1 MVRIDKRAN
10 GVIVVSFTT
19 GKVWWWNSDEP
30 VGVQYSAFQPI
41 YVDDDEPMDDETW
54 PDVGG
59 PPKSDGTPPDM
70 TLGHISLAVNARG
83 GGVTGLDA
91 VRRLALAV
99 LCGDKEAAG
108 MLADAVLAGEA

>member
-19 GKVWWWNSDEP
+19 DRVWWWNSDEP
-30 VGVQYSAFQPI
+30 VGVQYSAFQPA
-41 YVDDDEPMDDETW
+41 YEDEDEWVDGET
-54 PDVGG
+54 PPAVGG
-59 PPKSDGTPPDM
+59 PPKADGTPPDM
-70 TLGHISLAVNARG
+70 TLVHISLAVTARG

-99 LCGDKEAAG
+99 LCGDREAAG
-108 MLADAVLAGEA
+108 MLADAVLTGEA